1 MITIGGREISF
12 ITYGGKVLDKVYHGS
27 ILVWQRIKETL
38 VKWWINERP
47 WINEEP
53 WVQ

>member
-1 MITIGGREISF
+1 MIYFGKDISF
-12 ITYGGKVLDKVYHGS
+12 ISFGSSTIAKVYHGAN
-27 ILVWQRIKETL
+27 LVWQRVKDIL